1 MLKKININ
9 ANNVYNNI
17 LLLSR
22 NKLFYTNFSLADTF
36 ENRIHLIFIHTS
48 FLFIKIKQNDQNK
61 KYKIFHQEIF
71 DITFPECNSRP

>member
-36 ENRIHLIFIHTS
+36 ENRIHLIFI
-48 FLFIKIKQNDQNK
+48 F
-61 KYKIFHQEIF
+61 
-71 DITFPECNSRP
+71 C